1 MLKINPNTEFNIGLC
16 LSGFGH
22 VVLISCVLLGGFFVS
37 KNSLPP
43 SLITKVSIISEKEF
57 RTKLFLEQEEFLKAK
72 VPSVPKSTE
81 EPALITLKLNN
92 TEVKINGAQL
102 VDDESTSLIILNSV
116 DTKSGDVK
124 NNKLNLNKVS
134 EKSELVLNES
144 SLNKPLLLQRD
155 TKIMNPGERKSLFVS
170 EMLKPLLT
178 KPVAEEDAS
187 LQSSGELYQNLP
199 VIKISDKIIKEA
211 FENDMPNDP
220 VVKKMLQGI
229 LEPAVGECFSLGLG
243 RQDIS
248 KADILVSFSLREDG
262 KPIISSINFESFSG
276 DDYMTAS
283 KLFDVARRAIIRC
296 GLNGYQLPNSK
307 YNYWKNVEAR
317 FNLKGMSL
325 K

>member
-81 EPALITLKLNN
+81 EPALVTLKLNN

-102 VDDESTSLIILNSV
+102 VDD
-116 DTKSGDVK
+116 
-124 NNKLNLNKVS
+124 
-134 EKSELVLNES
+134 ES

>member
-22 VVLISCVLLGGFFVS
+22 VVLISCVLLGGLFVS

-57 RTKLFLEQEEFLKAK
+57 RTKLFVEREEFLKAK
-72 VPSVPKSTE
+72 VPLVPKSTE

-92 TEVKINGAQL
+92 TEVKIDGEQL
-102 VDDESTSLIILNSV
+102 VDDESSLSN
-116 DTKSGDVK
+116 
-124 NNKLNLNKVS
+124 
-134 EKSELVLNES
+134 
-144 SLNKPLLLQRD
+144 PLLLQRD
-155 TKIMNPGERKSLFVS
+155 TKIMTAKERKSLFAS

-178 KPVAEEDAS
+178 KPVAEDDAS

-248 KADILVSFSLREDG
+248 NADILVSFSLRENG

-307 YNYWKNVEAR
+307 YNYWKTVEAR